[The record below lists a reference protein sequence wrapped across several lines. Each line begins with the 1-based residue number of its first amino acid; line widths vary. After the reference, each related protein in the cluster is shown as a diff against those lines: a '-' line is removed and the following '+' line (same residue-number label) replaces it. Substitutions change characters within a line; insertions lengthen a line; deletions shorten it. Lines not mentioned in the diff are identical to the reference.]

1 MSFDFNWTETNATLT
16 TFTLPRPDIST
27 QNNIHQSDMVL
38 LVVISVLAVNATIS
52 LFLNIF
58 LVFIILYSPSLRTPP
73 NSHLLNICANNI
85 MLCLAMVVCVL
96 SIHFNRMAL
105 TDGHS
110 KFIGG
115 VQMFLTYNSLLQYW
129 GTFASIGYY
138 RHMTIK
144 KPGLTLRSRRQLVS
158 RSVAFNWILS
168 SLLSLTVTLSYTPSS
183 RYALFTLDP
192 FRWDFDGSMKH
203 NSATKEHV
211 AVTLIILLAFSVG
224 LGIILTAYYSICR
237 TLNVVS
243 IVGRNRVCPRQ
254 QSPHIHSDSND
265 LTMSVARSYRPQ
277 YLVSTPSFIG
287 EVLSKEHKDAFI
299 VMYNKQDSTVV
310 IDDLVSDSMTQR
322 TTSSRNE
329 NGEKIN
335 LSSTL
340 SNSSNNSVKSKTPEF
355 TDISR
360 GEDLLRFQKE
370 QSQTLQSRHSF
381 RRETISLKSAIKNS
395 LAMLI
400 AYCICSFPLIV
411 FSVPDSG
418 WGLTGAQR
426 VTALLACRALFYM
439 NALAFP
445 LWYLLFSATV
455 RKCFTRLKEGILGR
469 YKCH

>member
-1 MSFDFNWTETNATLT
+1 
-16 TFTLPRPDIST
+16 
-27 QNNIHQSDMVL
+27 
-38 LVVISVLAVNATIS
+38 
-52 LFLNIF
+52 
-58 LVFIILYSPSLRTPP
+58 
-73 NSHLLNICANNI
+73 
-85 MLCLAMVVCVL
+85 
-96 SIHFNRMAL
+96 
-105 TDGHS
+105 
-110 KFIGG
+110 
-115 VQMFLTYNSLLQYW
+115 
-129 GTFASIGYY
+129 
-138 RHMTIK
+138 
-144 KPGLTLRSRRQLVS
+144 
-158 RSVAFNWILS
+158 
-168 SLLSLTVTLSYTPSS
+168 
-183 RYALFTLDP
+183 
-192 FRWDFDGSMKH
+192 MKH

-277 YLVSTPSFIG
+277 YSVSTPSFIG

-299 VMYNKQDSTVV
+299 VMYNKQDSTVI
-310 IDDLVSDSMTQR
+310 IDDLVSGSETRTQR

-329 NGEKIN
+329 NGRGEKKN

-370 QSQTLQSRHSF
+370 QSQTLQSRHSV
-381 RRETISLKSAIKNS
+381 RRESISLKSAIKNS

-418 WGLTGAQR
+418 WGLTGTQR

-439 NALAFP
+439 NALAYP